1 MTAPGNEWFRILAPL
16 EGRAVS
22 AGDHFS
28 LRMNA
33 YKSDSLLALVHRGV
47 TFASLTLVYTALR
60 VSFPVTFQ
68 LDTVAQML
76 ALQRYLVAPT
86 GLTLLQGTRVNASHG
101 LLDLRHNGSYRVEAR
116 AARPAALPPGTTLP
130 MRVQLMKHWAAGLFQ
145 LEGWSLGHYY
155 NYSQPGRSRYT
166 ALGLD
171 DFGAAQVPLYVGRAD
186 TTHVVVG
193 HPVVATGVGASELR
207 IYVTRINEQPLPSS
221 WHVSVNNPTETM
233 MTVAV
238 RQNMALP
245 GLALATTT
253 VTLEPGEMRVLL

>member
-1 MTAPGNEWFRILAPL
+1 MKTPGNEWFRILAPL

-33 YKSDSLLALVHRGV
+33 I
-47 TFASLTLVYTALR
+47 
-60 VSFPVTFQ
+60 SFPVTFQ

-155 NYSQPGRSRYT
+155 NYSQPGRNRYT